1 MNIFLFFLQSSP
13 RGKIIEIIG
22 VSEKLQKDH
31 RFERTI
37 SRRTRA
43 PSNLYKLGNILLFGH
58 LAHLD
63 CKISYFTHLPRDL
76 CPNVAGIDPLLGGV
90 TFAMN
95 VFFRSGADGVSRA
108 IALLPLNRVL
118 GEVRGLIFEF
128 FFEF

>member
-1 MNIFLFFLQSSP
+1 MYQKNYK
-13 RGKIIEIIG
+13 KIIDSNE
-22 VSEKLQKDH
+22 
-31 RFERTI
+31 TI

-43 PSNLYKLGNILLFGH
+43 HRPIYKLGNVLLFGH

-95 VFFRSGADGVSRA
+95 VFFRSGANGVSRA